1 MNFRPQDLL
10 AQGADRLLA
19 WAPVR
24 TLGERH
30 RPRIVK
36 HLLALTAE
44 DRLRRFGHAASDEH
58 MERYAAHIDLDR
70 DRVFGIFD
78 ARLALVAMAHLAFD
92 PSREGAEFGISVHG
106 HLRGRGLGGA
116 LFEHA
121 VTHARNRGV
130 RSLTIF
136 LARDNA
142 AMLRIVKKAGAVVRF
157 DGPDVRAELPLPA
170 DTLVSQLQ
178 EFMGLHAGEFDY
190 RMKLHARRL
199 GLWLPHGD

>member
-10 AQGADRLLA
+10 ALGADRLLA

-30 RPRIVK
+30 RPRIVQ

-58 MERYAAHIDLDR
+58 LQRYAGQIDLDR

-78 ARLALVAMAHLAFD
+78 ARLALVAMAHLAFE
-92 PSREGAEFGISVHG
+92 PNREGAEFGVSVHG

-116 LFEHA
+116 LFDHA

-130 RSLTIF
+130 RSLTIY

-142 AMLRIVKKAGAVVRF
+142 PMLRIVKKAGAAVRF
-157 DGPDVRAELPLPA
+157 DGPDVRAELPLPG
-170 DTLVSQLQ
+170 DTLVSQFQ
-178 EFMGLHAGEFDY
+178 EFLGLHAGELDY
-190 RMKLHARRL
+190 RMKLQARRL
-199 GLWLPHGD
+199 VQLLPHGD